1 MKQLFAVS
9 ALLLAFSCTNFY
21 FEKPVPQTGDALTSA
36 PANLEGVYE
45 VLDERSGQ
53 PIDPDELFPWVKL
66 CYIFEKLE
74 GERLMV
80 STDARFH
87 ERDFER
93 TKAVFAQ
100 KKAEGFITDYAIG
113 QRMIFY
119 TLAPNDTGKIEQAY
133 IPMLKSGQW
142 YVLTGSHVPDRL
154 FDFQQ
159 RKCLEADNARIRSM
173 EQMLPGGD
181 SLSTKSLALEARQK
195 AGAFYLNTRE
205 EGKPGWSLIYG
216 VPAGNGD
223 WLLKLSN
230 MTSISDSSFNTN
242 RAYYESITPFRK
254 LDGNDYLVNPDDR
267 ALGKLLA
274 DTNLF
279 ASIRLRKLEE

>member
-1 MKQLFAVS
+1 MKQLLAAS

-21 FEKPVPQTGDALTSA
+21 FEKPVPQSGDALTSA

-45 VLDERSGQ
+45 VLDGSTGQ
-53 PIDPDELFPWVKL
+53 PVDPDASFPWVKY
-66 CYIFEKLE
+66 CYVFEKLE
-74 GERLMV
+74 GERLLV

-87 ERDFER
+87 ERDFEK

-100 KKAEGFITDYAIG
+100 KKADGFITDYAIG
-113 QRMIFY
+113 QRTIIY

-133 IPMLKSGQW
+133 IPMVKSGQW
-142 YVLTGSHVPDRL
+142 YVLTGSQLPERL
-154 FDFQQ
+154 FDFRQH
-159 RKCLEADNARIRSM
+159 KCLEVDETHIRSM

-181 SLSTKSLALEARQK
+181 SLSTKLLALEARQK
-195 AGAFYLNTRE
+195 AGAFYLNTRA

-230 MTSISDSSFNTN
+230 MTSISEKNFDTRRSH
-242 RAYYESITPFRK
+242 YEAITPFRK
-254 LDGNDYLVNPDDR
+254 LEGDDYLVNPDDR
-267 ALGKLLA
+267 ALGLLLA
-274 DTNLF
+274 DTSLF
-279 ASIRLRKLEE
+279 AFIRLRKLEE